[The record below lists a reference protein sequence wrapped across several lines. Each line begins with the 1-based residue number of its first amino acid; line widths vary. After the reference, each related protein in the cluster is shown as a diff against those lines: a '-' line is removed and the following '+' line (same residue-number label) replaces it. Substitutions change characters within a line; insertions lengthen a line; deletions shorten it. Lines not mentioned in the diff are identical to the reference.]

1 MFDSLADR
9 IKQDEGPPA
18 HKGEQ
23 IIRWAVV
30 LAVSLVLFG
39 GLYLVV
45 QHLEG

>member
-23 IIRWAVV
+23 IIRW
-30 LAVSLVLFG
+30 LAVIAIAFLLFG

-45 QHLEG
+45 QHME